1 MGKLSE
7 RFKIYMGLGGASL
20 ILALLTLVWH
30 DWIEIVFRIDPDGG
44 SGALEW
50 LIVVVLAAA
59 GLVFAVLAQIEWRRL
74 RLRST

>member
-1 MGKLSE
+1 
-7 RFKIYMGLGGASL
+7 MGLSGASL

-50 LIVVVLAAA
+50 LIVVVLAVA

-74 RLRST
+74 RLTSA